1 MKKTLTPKLQKIQM
15 QLDSISASF
24 RRHMASENYA
34 QAAADAMRAHKLIP
48 ASVVPLSDAATAAVK
63 GGLWDDAIIYA
74 KKALQRDPKHINS
87 LDALSHAYG
96 GKDDWEN
103 VRIYGLQA
111 LQLRDG
117 KIAARPCPP
126 LSLPTFKPDG
136 KKIISFS
143 LFGGSS
149 AYIEPAVLNAETAKD
164 IYPEWTCR
172 FYVDDSVPDTAIGR
186 LKSNGAE
193 IVRVDEEEAQWPGT
207 MWRFLAADDT
217 EASWVIFRDADS
229 VISHREAE
237 AVKEWMASGK
247 LFHTMRDAETHTE
260 LILAGLWGMA
270 AGVVPDMKGKIRTY
284 LQQPLVS
291 RHFADQ
297 FFLRE
302 HIWAYARQNL
312 FAHDRI
318 FGFLDAKPF
327 SDGPM
332 TDYRYNHIGC
342 DEGNSHFQADYDLPD
357 GSEVVWKLYSRIA
370 PLLTPSANIRTLP
383 EERLV
388 CEYRTTVNN
397 GKISGYIPRRYSK
410 GFAQGLSRMVVV
422 RAEEAE

>member
-1 MKKTLTPKLQKIQM
+1 
-15 QLDSISASF
+15 
-24 RRHMASENYA
+24 
-34 QAAADAMRAHKLIP
+34 
-48 ASVVPLSDAATAAVK
+48 
-63 GGLWDDAIIYA
+63 
-74 KKALQRDPKHINS
+74 
-87 LDALSHAYG
+87 
-96 GKDDWEN
+96 
-103 VRIYGLQA
+103 
-111 LQLRDG
+111 
-117 KIAARPCPP
+117 
-126 LSLPTFKPDG
+126 
-136 KKIISFS
+136 
-143 LFGGSS
+143 
-149 AYIEPAVLNAETAKD
+149 
-164 IYPEWTCR
+164 
-172 FYVDDSVPDTAIGR
+172 
-186 LKSNGAE
+186 
-193 IVRVDEEEAQWPGT
+193 
-207 MWRFLAADDT
+207 
-217 EASWVIFRDADS
+217 
-229 VISHREAE
+229 
-237 AVKEWMASGK
+237 MASGK

-291 RHFADQ
+291 KHFADQ

-302 HIWAYARQNL
+302 HIWAYARQSL

-327 SDGPM
+327 SDGLM

-370 PLLTPSANIRTLP
+370 PLLTPSADIRTLP
-383 EERLV
+383 EERIV

-422 RAEEAE
+422 PAVCFVYR